1 MSRETRMAARR
12 AAGNTYKYK
21 PNLYYEE
28 GELMYIDEEIKR
40 RSKNVSHKLP
50 LQTWTS
56 IMRKVDN
63 QLEAERQ
70 LNVEKGRKKT
80 KEKKESVEN

>member
-21 PNLYYEE
+21 PNLYEE
-28 GELMYIDEEIKR
+28 GEFMYIDEEIKR

-50 LQTWTS
+50 LQVWTS